1 MKEIRVKEGQNL
13 MDIALQYY
21 GSVEGTRA
29 LLFDN
34 PQVAEANFHIKSGDV
49 LLIDSAKILNGEV
62 VAYFASLNYEV
73 NTGGDLIPFADFS
86 DDFSNDFD
94 I

>member
-1 MKEIRVKEGQNL
+1 MKEITVKEGQNL

-21 GSVEGTRA
+21 GSVEATRQVI
-29 LLFDN
+29 FDN
-34 PQVAEANFHIKSGDV
+34 PKIAEDNFYLHSGQI
-49 LLIDSAKILNGEV
+49 LLIDVNKIVNKEIVGYYE
-62 VAYFASLNYEV
+62 SLAYEV

-86 DDFSNDFD
+86 NDFSNDFD

>member
-1 MKEIRVKEGQNL
+1 MKEITVKEGQNL

-21 GSVEGTRA
+21 GSVEATRQVI
-29 LLFDN
+29 FDN
-34 PQVAEANFHIKSGDV
+34 PEIAEDNFYLRSGQILRIDV
-49 LLIDSAKILNGEV
+49 NKIVNREIVGYYE
-62 VAYFASLNYEV
+62 SLGYEV

-86 DDFSNDFD
+86 DDFNNDFD

>member
-1 MKEIRVKEGQNL
+1 MKKIIVKEGQNL

-21 GSVEGTRA
+21 GSVEATRQVI
-29 LLFDN
+29 FDN
-34 PQVAEANFHIKSGDV
+34 PEIAQANFHLFSGQV
-49 LLIDSAKILNGEV
+49 LLIDENKIVNREV
-62 VAYFASLNYEV
+62 VAYYESIDYEV
-73 NTGGDLIPFADFS
+73 NTGRELIPFADFS